1 MKGIA
6 LLTGIIGAAVLVSAF
21 CAFGPGRAD
30 ATEEQVVVI
39 APVQPAYARQIDMAF
54 EGGRARV
61 GLLDKEAAM
70 EFAERQPLS
79 IQLERKPERIVVAGV
94 PDGVFQGTRGGV
106 EAPVIGDV
114 VLDVQAKEVYICCR
128 DMDASDG
135 RVLLGHVTSGI
146 EPLSR
151 MDGAFEAFAMAAE
164 DL

>member
-6 LLTGIIGAAVLVSAF
+6 LLSGIIGAAVVVSAF

-39 APVQPAYARQIDMAF
+39 APIQPAYARQIDVAF

-61 GLLDKEAAM
+61 GLLDEEAAM

-94 PDGVFQGTRGGV
+94 PDGVFQGTHGRV

-114 VLDVQAKEVYICCR
+114 VLDVQA
-128 DMDASDG
+128 
-135 RVLLGHVTSGI
+135 
-146 EPLSR
+146 
-151 MDGAFEAFAMAAE
+151 
-164 DL
+164 

>member
-6 LLTGIIGAAVLVSAF
+6 LLSGIIGAAVVVSAF
-21 CAFGPGRAD
+21 CVFGPGGAD
-30 ATEEQVVVI
+30 ATEEQVVVF
-39 APVQPAYARQIDMAF
+39 APVQPAYARQIDVAF

-61 GLLDKEAAM
+61 GLLDEDAAM
-70 EFAERQPLS
+70 EFAERQ
-79 IQLERKPERIVVAGV
+79 PERIVVAGV
-94 PDGVFQGTRGGV
+94 PDGVFQGTRGSV
-106 EAPVIGDV
+106 AAPVIGDV
-114 VLDVQAKEVYICCR
+114 VMDVRAREVFICCR

-151 MDGAFEAFAMAAE
+151 MDGTFEAFAMAAE

>member
-6 LLTGIIGAAVLVSAF
+6 LLTGIIGAAVVVSAF

-39 APVQPAYARQIDMAF
+39 APVQPAYARQIDVAF

-114 VLDVQAKEVYICCR
+114 VLDVQAKEVYLLPR
-128 DMDASDG
+128 YG
-135 RVLLGHVTSGI
+135 RVGRPRSLGTRHV
-146 EPLSR
+146 R
-151 MDGAFEAFAMAAE
+151 HRAAVAHGRR
-164 DL
+164 L

>member
-6 LLTGIIGAAVLVSAF
+6 LLSGIIGAAVVVSAF

-39 APVQPAYARQIDMAF
+39 APIQPAYARQIDVAF

-61 GLLDKEAAM
+61 GLLDEEAAM

-94 PDGVFQGTRGGV
+94 PDGVFQGIRGGV

>member
-1 MKGIA
+1 MKRRA
-6 LLTGIIGAAVLVSAF
+6 LWIGMLGLAAVVSAF
-21 CAFGPGRAD
+21 CALGSVWGD

-39 APVQPAYARQIDMAF
+39 APVQPVYARQMDVAF

-61 GLLDKEAAM
+61 GLFDEDAAI

-79 IQLERKPERIVVAGV
+79 IQLERKPERIVVVGV
-94 PDGVFQGTRGGV
+94 PDGVFQGPVGGV

-114 VLDVQAKEVYICCR
+114 VMDVHAKEVFICCR
-128 DMDASDG
+128 DMEASDG
-135 RVLLGHVTSGI
+135 RILLGHVTSGI

>member
-6 LLTGIIGAAVLVSAF
+6 LLSGIIGAAVVVSAF
-21 CAFGPGRAD
+21 CVFGPGRAD

-39 APVQPAYARQIDMAF
+39 APVQPAYARQIDVAF
-54 EGGRARV
+54 EGGRTRV
-61 GLLDKEAAM
+61 GLLDEEAAM

-79 IQLERKPERIVVAGV
+79 IQLERKPKRIVVAGV

-151 MDGAFEAFAMAAE
+151 MDGAF
-164 DL
+164 